1 LRVLFA
7 RLHRAELDPFYGI
20 YRMTI
25 GTNLFRVECE
35 ERPEGG
41 HLVRLTID
49 DAAKLN
55 SLNSALMEEIVATMA
70 AVAAHPDLRLAIL
83 TGAGGRAFVG
93 GADIAEIASLDHA
106 TARRFIT
113 LVHRCCAAF
122 RHLPVPV
129 IARIDGYALG
139 AGLELAAA
147 CDLRVASENSVFGM
161 PEVAIGI
168 PSVVE
173 AALLPRLIGAGRA
186 RRLVLTGETIDAAIA
201 LAWGLVDIVAPAE
214 TLDAA
219 VESLAR
225 PILAAGPHA
234 IRLQK
239 SLILDW
245 EELPAEAGIARGI
258 DAFVSAFDTDEPARM
273 AGAALARL
281 RARRGAG
288 SG

>member
-1 LRVLFA
+1 
-7 RLHRAELDPFYGI
+7 
-20 YRMTI
+20 
-25 GTNLFRVECE
+25 
-35 ERPEGG
+35 
-41 HLVRLTID
+41 
-49 DAAKLN
+49 
-55 SLNSALMEEIVATMA
+55 
-70 AVAAHPDLRLAIL
+70 
-83 TGAGGRAFVG
+83 
-93 GADIAEIASLDHA
+93 
-106 TARRFIT
+106 
-113 LVHRCCAAF
+113 
-122 RHLPVPV
+122 
-129 IARIDGYALG
+129 
-139 AGLELAAA
+139 
-147 CDLRVASENSVFGM
+147 
-161 PEVAIGI
+161 
-168 PSVVE
+168 
-173 AALLPRLIGAGRA
+173 
-186 RRLVLTGETIDAAIA
+186 
-201 LAWGLVDIVAPAE
+201 VAPAE